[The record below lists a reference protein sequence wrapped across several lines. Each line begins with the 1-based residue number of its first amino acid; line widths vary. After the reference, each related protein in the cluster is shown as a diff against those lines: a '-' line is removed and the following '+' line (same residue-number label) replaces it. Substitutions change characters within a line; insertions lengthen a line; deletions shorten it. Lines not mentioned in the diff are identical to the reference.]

1 MKVLKNSYKLKCINP
16 ACNKEFTCD
25 NGNRRYHSERCKRN
39 FERDEKKRAREK
51 NQRDE
56 AEIKKNAKI
65 LETIFNSNKTNV
77 KSQELLKKGFN
88 KNYMSYWAKSL
99 EGELILV
106 FKNYCLHK
114 KDEAKDEYLI
124 TTK

>member
-1 MKVLKNSYKLKCINP
+1 MKVPKNIYKKICINP
-16 ACNKEFTCD
+16 SCRKDFTCD
-25 NGNRRYHSERCKRN
+25 HDNIRYCTPRCKRN

-51 NQRDE
+51 IQRDE
-56 AEIKKNAKI
+56 AEIKKNAEILGTLFKKNKNKI
-65 LETIFNSNKTNV
+65 T
-77 KSQELLKKGFN
+77 SQELLKKGFN
-88 KNYMSYWAKSL
+88 KNYMSCWAKSL

-114 KDEAKDEYLI
+114 KDEAKDEYFI